1 MKTLSEDITLELPTT
16 NMQQGYV
23 NTLIYHNDAEI
34 FAGRTYIP
42 GNNSSIYVNIN
53 DFVIQNHGKN
63 DRLKLNDAG

>member
-23 NTLIYHNDAEI
+23 NTLIYHNNAEI

-42 GNNSSIYVNIN
+42 GNNSSLYVNIN
-53 DFVIQNHGKN
+53 PKN
-63 DRLKLNDAG
+63 WPIIKYNIPTIEKA